1 MEGVGD
7 LVDVEP
13 RSSMVQA
20 LGMDGKW
27 AAAEEPLHWLL
38 DSPDPV
44 HSGNPDDRAARADA
58 VRKTRTKGAGMG
70 LPFAAAM
77 VEATNVPVGLV
88 CCAHG
93 GTSMAQWDP
102 AKKGEG
108 GNSLY
113 GSMMRQTELA
123 GGKFKGLLWYQG
135 ESDAIAGAADVYP
148 KVFADFIAAVRQ
160 DLNQPDLPFYL
171 VQIGRFANPSD
182 PRGWNQIQNA
192 QRLIPDQI
200 ANTAVISVIDLPM
213 DDAIHVGTQGLKRA
227 GNRMANVVQHELF
240 RKILGTT
247 PTFDRVSRGP
257 NNTLVVR
264 FKGVNVLSGEEPTG
278 LLPRQRI
285 AGFSIRDAEGKEI
298 PMIFEALGGASL
310 DTVILKLTDAP
321 PAGSS
326 LWYGWGLN
334 PYCNLVDSVDMAV
347 PVFGPI
353 GLDDV
358 K

>member
-1 MEGVGD
+1 
-7 LVDVEP
+7 
-13 RSSMVQA
+13 
-20 LGMDGKW
+20 MDGKW
-27 AAAEEPLHWLL
+27 AVAEEPLHWLL

-44 HSGNPDDRAARADA
+44 HSGNPDDRAARAEA
-58 VRKTRTKGAGMG
+58 VRRTRTKGAGMG
-70 LPFAAAM
+70 LPFGAAM
-77 VEATNVPVGLV
+77 VEATGVPVGLV

-148 KVFADFIAAVRQ
+148 QVFTDFIAAVRQ
-160 DLNQPDLPFYL
+160 DLKQPDLPFYL

-182 PRGWNQIQNA
+182 PKAWNQIQNA

-321 PAGSS
+321 PADSS

-353 GLDDV
+353 GLDNV